1 MPDAVETMAYAGQT
15 PWHGLGQ
22 KVDDNLTPAEM
33 LMAAQLDWT
42 VSKRRVHV
50 QSANSTDM
58 LTTDDYF
65 MLVRDSDDQVLGPA
79 GKSYVPVQ
87 NAEVFEFFDKFVRA
101 GDMTLETAGSLNGG
115 RQVWGLANIRKGFT
129 LPGGDE
135 VQGHLLIA
143 HPHIWGK
150 AMTIM
155 FTPIRVVCNN
165 TLVAALGGA
174 GDRFRF
180 PHVKAWDGDVMEAA
194 EQALGLASNQLDDFR
209 QQAEI
214 LTKTEYTEK
223 QLNAYLAR
231 IFNPVAIKDANKNLQ
246 YSPSEW
252 EFDRTQFNRTMDN
265 VFTCIRTQ
273 PGAELSEGTWW
284 SALNA
289 VTYYVDH
296 KAGRDRDSS
305 LQAAWFGGR
314 AVTKRAALQLAMEYA
329 A

>member
-87 NAEVFEFFDKFVRA
+87 NAEVFEFFDKFVKA

-231 IFNPVAIKDANKNLQ
+231 IFNPVAIKDANKTKDN
-246 YSPSEW
+246 PSEW

-305 LQAAWFGGR
+305 LQTAWFGGR

>member
-42 VSKRRVHV
+42 VAKRRVHV

-58 LTTDDYF
+58 MTTDDYF

-87 NAEVFEFFDKFVRA
+87 NAEVFEFFDKFVKA
-101 GDMTLETAGSLNGG
+101 GDMTLETSGSLNGG

-155 FTPIRVVCNN
+155 FTPVRVVCNN

-231 IFNPVAIKDANKNLQ
+231 IFNPVAIKDANKTKDN
-246 YSPSEW
+246 PSEW

>member
-1 MPDAVETMAYAGQT
+1 
-15 PWHGLGQ
+15 
-22 KVDDNLTPAEM
+22 
-33 LMAAQLDWT
+33 
-42 VSKRRVHV
+42 
-50 QSANSTDM
+50 
-58 LTTDDYF
+58 
-65 MLVRDSDDQVLGPA
+65 
-79 GKSYVPVQ
+79 
-87 NAEVFEFFDKFVRA
+87 
-101 GDMTLETAGSLNGG
+101 
-115 RQVWGLANIRKGFT
+115 
-129 LPGGDE
+129 
-135 VQGHLLIA
+135 
-143 HPHIWGK
+143 
-150 AMTIM
+150 MTIM

-174 GDRFRF
+174 GYRLRF

-231 IFNPVAIKDANKNLQ
+231 IFNPVAIKDANKTKDN
-246 YSPSEW
+246 PSEW